1 MGKQD
6 TVKHNKFNDWKASI
20 GGSFKVNAG
29 AYIAFLFIFLLACI
43 LSNKFFTFDN
53 LMTILRA
60 ISTNALCAFG
70 MTFVILTGGIDLS
83 VGSVMALGGCLTT
96 VLIARQNFSAE
107 LAIACAILAGL
118 LIGSINGLTVTKLKM
133 PPFIATLATM
143 NVFRGIAYIIT
154 DSKPVSVSNDLFAF
168 IGSGFAGPVP
178 IAAFYVVA
186 VFVVLWIALN
196 RTKFGRHIYAAGGNL
211 TAAKYSGINTD
222 RTICVSYI
230 LTGVLSAFAGV
241 ILCSRLN
248 SGQPTIGEGAELDAI
263 ASCIVGGASLDG
275 GRGTMT
281 GTMLGALI
289 IGIMSNILNLIGISS
304 NVQLVLK
311 GLIILVSVYIDI
323 LRKRKH

>member
-1 MGKQD
+1 MG
-6 TVKHNKFNDWKASI
+6 NKNEAKTNRLGNLKASAV
-20 GGSFKVNAG
+20 GSFKVNAG
-29 AYIAFLFIFLLACI
+29 AYIAFVLIFLLGCVSSSKF
-43 LSNKFFTFDN
+43 LSFSNQ
-53 LMTILRA
+53 MTILRA

-83 VGSVMALGGCLTT
+83 VGSVMALSGCTTT
-96 VLIARQNFSAE
+96 VLIARHGFSAGA
-107 LAIACAILAGL
+107 AIACSILVGFV
-118 LIGSINGLTVTKLKM
+118 IGSINGLTVTKMKM

-154 DSKPVSVSNDLFAF
+154 NSRPVSVSNEFF
-168 IGSGFAGPVP
+168 SFVGSGFVGPMP
-178 IAAFYVVA
+178 IAAIYVVI
-186 VFVVLWIALN
+186 VFVILWIVLN
-196 RTKFGRHIYAAGGNL
+196 RTKFGRHIYAAGGNI

-222 RTICVSYI
+222 RTICIAYVM
-230 LTGVLSAFAGV
+230 TGVLSAFAGV

-263 ASCIVGGASLDG
+263 ASCIVGGASLEG
-275 GRGTMT
+275 GRGTLV
-281 GTMLGALI
+281 GTLIGALI

-323 LRKRKH
+323 MRKRKH

>member
-1 MGKQD
+1 MEKISETKAGRLS
-6 TVKHNKFNDWKASI
+6 NLKASI
-20 GGSFKVNAG
+20 IGSFKVNAG
-29 AYIAFLFIFLLACI
+29 AYIAFILIYILGCC
-43 LSNKFFTFDN
+43 LSNKFISFN
-53 LMTILRA
+53 NHMTILRA

-83 VGSVMALGGCLTT
+83 VGSVMALSGCLTT
-96 VLIARQNFSAE
+96 VLIARYEFSAGA
-107 LAIACAILAGL
+107 AIVCSVAGGL
-118 LIGSINGLTVTKLKM
+118 LIGGINGLTVTKLKM

-154 DSKPVSVSNDLFAF
+154 NSKPVSVSDEIFSF
-168 IGSGFAGPVP
+168 IGSGFVGKIP
-178 IAAFYVVA
+178 IAALYVVV
-186 VFVVLWIALN
+186 VFIALWIVLN
-196 RTKFGRHIYAAGGNL
+196 RTKFGRHIYAVGGNI
-211 TAAKYSGINTD
+211 TAARYSGINTD
-222 RTICVSYI
+222 RTVCIAYI

-275 GRGTMT
+275 GRGTLI
-281 GTMLGALI
+281 GTLLGALI

-311 GLIILVSVYIDI
+311 GLIILISVYIDI
-323 LRKRKH
+323 VRKRRH